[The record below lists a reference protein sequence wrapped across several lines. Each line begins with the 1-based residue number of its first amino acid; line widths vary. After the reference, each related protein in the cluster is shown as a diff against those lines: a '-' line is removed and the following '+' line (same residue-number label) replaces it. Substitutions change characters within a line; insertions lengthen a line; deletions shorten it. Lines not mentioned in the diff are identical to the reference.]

1 MNTNNKFIILFD
13 GQCNLCI
20 GSIQFIIN
28 KDSKDKF
35 RFASIQNQ
43 VGKEIIKKHKI
54 NTQKNDSII
63 LIKNNIVY
71 YRSTAVLFILY
82 DLKTIWK
89 FLVLFYLIPYPL
101 RDLIYILVAKFRYSI
116 FGKKKKCMVPDK
128 KNKSKFLNVK

>member
-63 LIKNNIVY
+63 LITNNIVY
-71 YRSTAVLFILY
+71 YRSTAFLFIL
-82 DLKTIWK
+82 
-89 FLVLFYLIPYPL
+89 
-101 RDLIYILVAKFRYSI
+101 
-116 FGKKKKCMVPDK
+116 
-128 KNKSKFLNVK
+128 